1 MRQTLLIAD
10 DSPTIQRVI
19 KLALADE
26 NVDIVVAGTG
36 RHAIKQIESNWPALV
51 LADTRMPDGTG
62 YEVAEFIASKS
73 VGKSIPV
80 VLMSGAFETLDEQ
93 RAKAAGCVAV
103 LVKPFEPEK
112 LVRTV
117 QELLGTKREALTTSA
132 NPTKTNVAEEIH
144 HAASPDVTSTTPDR
158 QEVALTDEAIDRV
171 ASRVLEKM
179 SDRVIREAVGEIVS
193 RVAERMVHEELE
205 RLKDKLRS
213 DDD

>member
-1 MRQTLLIAD
+1 MRQTTLIAD

-36 RHAIKQIESNWPALV
+36 KHAIKQMGSNRPALV

-62 YEVAEFIASKS
+62 YEVAEFVATNS
-73 VGKSIPV
+73 VGKPVPV

-93 RAKAAGCVAV
+93 RAKAAGCVTV

-117 QELLGTKREALTTSA
+117 HELLGTKREVLTTLS
-132 NPTKTNVAEEIH
+132 NRTKPTVAERIQG
-144 HAASPDVTSTTPDR
+144 APSPDVTSTTPDR
-158 QEVALTDEAIDRV
+158 QEVALTDEAIDRI

-179 SDRVIREAVGEIVS
+179 SDRVIRETVGEIVS
-193 RVAERMVHEELE
+193 RVAERMVHDELE

>member
-1 MRQTLLIAD
+1 MRHTLLIAD
-10 DSPTIQRVI
+10 DSPIIQRVI
-19 KLALADE
+19 NLAFADE
-26 NVDIVVAGTG
+26 NVDIIVAGTG
-36 RHAIKQIESNWPALV
+36 RHAIKQIESNRPALV

-62 YEVAEFIASKS
+62 YEVAEFVAANS

-103 LVKPFEPEK
+103 LVKPFEPDK

-117 QELLGTKREALTTSA
+117 HELLGTKREALTTSS
-132 NPTKTNVAEEIH
+132 NRMETDGAEETH
-144 HAASPDVTSTTPDR
+144 HAASPDVTSTTQDR
-158 QEVALTDEAIDRV
+158 QEVALTDEAIDRI
-171 ASRVLEKM
+171 ASRVFERM
-179 SDRVIREAVGEIVS
+179 SDRVIRETVGEIVS

>member
-10 DSPTIQRVI
+10 DSSTIQRVI

-36 RHAIKQIESNWPALV
+36 RDAIKQIESNRPALV

-62 YEVAEFIASKS
+62 YEVAEFVASKS
-73 VGKSIPV
+73 GSKPVPV

-117 QELLGTKREALTTSA
+117 QELLGTKRDASATSS
-132 NPTKTNVAEEIH
+132 NQTKSNVTEEIH
-144 HAASPDVTSTTPDR
+144 PAASPDITSPVSDR
-158 QEVALTDEAIDRV
+158 QEVALTDEAVDRV
-171 ASRVLEKM
+171 ASRVIERM
-179 SDRVIREAVGEIVS
+179 SDRVIRETVGDIVS